1 MDTATESTNGTST
14 RTRNGDSVTKA
25 PRKQRY
31 LPGLPS
37 ASSAK
42 DMQSALY
49 TVLIDKTPTEFASLD
64 NYEMFSMSDDG
75 SFPMIKVSKSK
86 ATRLGDRKVYQ
97 TGGGRVFRVTLQ
109 SHEIK
114 STKPE

>member
-1 MDTATESTNGTST
+1 MDTAVESTNGTTT
-14 RTRNGDSVTKA
+14 RTRNGESTSKA

-42 DMQSALY
+42 DMQQVVYTAL
-49 TVLIDKTPTEFASLD
+49 VDRTPTEFASLD
-64 NYEMFSMSDDG
+64 NHELFSMSDDG
-75 SFPMIKVSKSK
+75 SFLMKKESKSK
-86 ATRLGDRKVYQ
+86 AIRLSDRKVFM
-97 TGGGRVFRVTLQ
+97 TGGGRVYRVTFQ

-114 STKPE
+114 PTKSE

>member
-1 MDTATESTNGTST
+1 MEETTTLNGTIST
-14 RTRNGDSVTKA
+14 SKPGNSATKA

-42 DMQSALY
+42 DMQQALY
-49 TVLIDKTPTEFASLD
+49 TCLIDRTPTEFNSLD

-86 ATRLGDRKVYQ
+86 ATRLGDRKVFQ
-97 TGGGRVFRVTLQ
+97 TGGGRVFRVALQ

-114 STKPE
+114 SKE